1 MVFCVRNPAISVS
14 SAITFL
20 LLAASLVTSGTVPS
34 IFFPKLDA
42 PEVIAKVIF
51 PDGTPSR
58 ITEMA
63 TERIEQAIQEINRK
77 HSTTE
82 RPLILATHRMVGIV
96 KDDAS
101 GGGQTTEGS
110 HAGSVYA
117 ELVDSGL
124 RDITSDQVVKEW
136 REAVGPIAGVETL
149 TYGSQSRG
157 PGGKPIEF
165 KLLAPATD
173 MKLLESAVEGVKQ
186 KLAT

>member
-1 MVFCVRNPAISVS
+1 
-14 SAITFL
+14 
-20 LLAASLVTSGTVPS
+20 
-34 IFFPKLDA
+34 
-42 PEVIAKVIF
+42 
-51 PDGTPSR
+51 
-58 ITEMA
+58 MA

-124 RDITSDQVVKEW
+124 PDITSDQVVKEW